1 MKRLQVLMLTTG
13 FPRFTGDLFGAFI
26 LEQARAL
33 VDMGVEVEVV
43 APHQCALPPKEEM
56 NGVRVRR
63 FRYFWP
69 ASLQKVAYGGG
80 IPTNIKQSWWAR
92 LEVPFFLFSYALS
105 ARRRGGK
112 ADILH
117 CHWTVS
123 GLVAIWGAGRGKA
136 IILSVRGSDINML
149 NNKWMRRLN
158 AYITARMSH
167 IVAVSEDIANK
178 LQASGVPRE
187 KIRVIANGVDARF
200 CPADKTQMRREL
212 GLAAEDFIVLFVG
225 LLVPVKG
232 LEILVDALSAW
243 GAEKANWTCVLVGD
257 GPLTD
262 ILQQQA
268 IDAEI
273 DERMRFVGRRSSQ
286 EIPQW
291 MQAADVLVLPSYS
304 EGRPNVVL
312 EAQACGTPVVATRV
326 GGTAEL
332 VVEGETALLVESG
345 DSAQLR
351 AALELLRDD
360 ALRCGDMGRRARA
373 HVEASGLTWEASAN
387 QLEELYRSVLRA
399 A

>member
-26 LEQARAL
+26 LEQAQAL
-33 VDMGVEVEVV
+33 VASDVDVEVL
-43 APHQCALPPKEEM
+43 APHQHGLSRKEQM
-56 NGVRVRR
+56 GGVSVRR

-92 LEVPFFLFSYALS
+92 LEIPFFLLSYALS
-105 ARRRGGK
+105 ARRRAK
-112 ADILH
+112 EADLLH

-123 GLVAIWGAGRGKA
+123 GLVAIWASGRGKT
-136 IILSVRGSDINML
+136 IVLSVRGSDINML

-158 AYITARMSH
+158 SYIAARMDH
-167 IVAVSEDIANK
+167 IVAVSEDIAQK
-178 LQASGVPRE
+178 LLAGGIPGD
-187 KIRVIANGVDARF
+187 KIHVIANGVDGRF
-200 CPADKTQMRREL
+200 CPADKATMRRNLDLPSEH
-212 GLAAEDFIVLFVG
+212 FIVLFVG

-243 GAEKANWTCVLVGD
+243 AAEKANWTCILVGD
-257 GPLTD
+257 GPLSEM
-262 ILQQQA
+262 LQQQA

-273 DERMRFVGRRSSQ
+273 DEHMHFVGRRSSQ

-345 DSAQLR
+345 DAAQLR
-351 AALELLRDD
+351 AALEMLRDD
-360 ALRCGDMGRRARA
+360 PSRCEDMGRRARA

-387 QLEELYRSVLRA
+387 QLEELYRSALKA